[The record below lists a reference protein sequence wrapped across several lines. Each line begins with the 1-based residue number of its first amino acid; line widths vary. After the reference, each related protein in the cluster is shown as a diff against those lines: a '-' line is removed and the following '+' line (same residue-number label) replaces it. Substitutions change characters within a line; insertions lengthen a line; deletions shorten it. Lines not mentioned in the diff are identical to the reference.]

1 MGVKYDK
8 MDEIIQKI
16 DHFGR
21 LLRDIQRSLR
31 REWSS
36 RKKMSQKLRDAER
49 MMTVFGGVHDAL
61 AVADTENQYLNHIC
75 DHLFSSGEYAFIW
88 IGFINQNDDRVHP
101 VASAGEGKNYL
112 KNLVITWSEGPL
124 GNGPTGR
131 ALRLRRT
138 QMSRY
143 IPNDPSYTPWKN
155 KAKAQRFA
163 SSIALPLL
171 YKEELFGA
179 INLYS
184 KDVDSFGDEKV
195 IVLERMANHV
205 AFGLHSLRT
214 TVLHQQEDARS
225 QRSVESR
232 NAISALLETSLRPIS
247 LRQQLDTALE
257 IILSISW
264 LSILGKGSIFLV
276 GESGSELD
284 MVAQKNLS
292 APLLSLCQQIPF
304 GYCLCGRAAQTRK
317 IVFAPSLDHQH
328 DVTFPGIAPHGHYC
342 IPIAIDDR
350 LLGVLNLYV
359 ADGHEPDTDEELFF
373 TTIANTLAGI
383 VERKTIEEE
392 ISRLARY
399 DTLTSVFNRRT
410 FQEHLEHELAV
421 AQREK
426 RGFALMFLDL
436 DRFKQVNDQYG
447 HGTGDELLRQVVQ
460 RLSNTVRKADVIA
473 RFGGD
478 EFCILLTTLS
488 NLQDILVV
496 GQKIIAT
503 IGQEFDLSGIS
514 CQIGVSIG
522 VSLYPSHGNTGEEL
536 LEHADQALYAVKKAG
551 RNNIL
556 VYSGEM
562 ET

>member
-1 MGVKYDK
+1 MGIKYNK

-16 DHFGR
+16 DHLGR
-21 LLRDIQRSLR
+21 LLRDIQHNLR
-31 REWSS
+31 KERTS
-36 RKKMSQKLRDAER
+36 RKKISQKLRDAER
-49 MMTVFGGVHDAL
+49 MMTVFSGVHDAL
-61 AVADTENQYLNHIC
+61 AVADTESQYLNHIC
-75 DHLFSSGEYAFIW
+75 DHLLTHGDYALVW

-143 IPNDPSYTPWKN
+143 IPNDPSFAPWKN
-155 KAKAQRFA
+155 KAEAQHFA
-163 SSIALPLL
+163 SSIAMPLL
-171 YKEELFGA
+171 YKEELFGV

-184 KDVDSFGDEKV
+184 RDVDSFGDEK
-195 IVLERMANHV
+195 IIILERMANHV
-205 AFGLHSLRT
+205 AFGLHSLRA

-225 QRSVESR
+225 QRSMESR
-232 NAISALLETSLRPIS
+232 NAISALLETSLKPFS

-276 GESGSELD
+276 SPSGNELD

-304 GYCLCGRAAQTRK
+304 GYCLCGRAAQSRQ

-359 ADGHEPDTDEELFF
+359 SDGHKPDADEELFF

-383 VERKTIEEE
+383 IERKTIEEE

-399 DTLTSVFNRRT
+399 DALTNVFNRRT

-436 DRFKQVNDQYG
+436 DRFKQVNDQHG
-447 HGTGDELLRQVVQ
+447 HGAGDELLRQVVQ
-460 RLSNTVRKADVIA
+460 RLSNTVRKADIIA

-496 GQKIIAT
+496 GQKIIDT
-503 IGQEFDLSGIS
+503 IGQEFDLGEIS

-522 VSLYPSHGNTGEEL
+522 VSLYPSHGNTSEEL

-551 RNNIL
+551 RNSIL
-556 VYSGEM
+556 VYSSEM
-562 ET
+562 EA